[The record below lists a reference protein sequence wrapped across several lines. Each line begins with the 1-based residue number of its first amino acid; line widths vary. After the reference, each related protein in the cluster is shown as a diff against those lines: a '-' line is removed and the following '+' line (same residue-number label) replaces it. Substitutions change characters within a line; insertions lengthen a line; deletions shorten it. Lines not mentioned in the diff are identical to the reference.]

1 MPSDQDF
8 AVGIGADHEA
18 RDSKRY
24 RQVRFRSPPGSTEVL
39 LVRHG
44 ESEPADPDRPF
55 PMVDGRGDPALSPL
69 GGHKAVRIA
78 DRLAKTRV
86 DAIYVT
92 SLRRTAE
99 TAAPLVA
106 RLGLVP
112 RAEPALA
119 EVNLGE
125 WDGGVYRQRVAEGD
139 PIVLQMIEQER
150 WDVIP
155 GAESNA
161 SVAARVTAAV
171 ERIAGSHPDRR
182 VVCFAH
188 GGTIGAVLAIAT
200 GSRPFAF
207 TGSDNGAISTIVVTE
222 RHWLLRG
229 YNDRS
234 HLE

>member
-1 MPSDQDF
+1 
-8 AVGIGADHEA
+8 
-18 RDSKRY
+18 
-24 RQVRFRSPPGSTEVL
+24 
-39 LVRHG
+39 VRHG

-55 PMVDGRGDPALSPL
+55 PLVEGRGDPALSPL
-69 GGHKAVRIA
+69 GREQAVRIA
-78 DRLAKTRV
+78 DRLAVTRV

-92 SLRRTAE
+92 NLRRTAE
-99 TAAPLVA
+99 TAAALAA

-112 RAEPALA
+112 EVEPDLA
-119 EVNLGE
+119 EVYLGE
-125 WDGGVYRQRVAEGD
+125 WDGGIYRRHVLEGD
-139 PIVLQMIEQER
+139 PIALQVFEQER

-161 SVAARVTAAV
+161 SITKRVTSAIR
-171 ERIAGSHPDRR
+171 RIAERHQGDR

-207 TGSDNGAISTIVVTE
+207 TGSDNGAISTIVVTGS
-222 RHWLLRG
+222 RWVLRG
-229 YNDRS
+229 FNDRS